1 MLQRKQLRNPSGG
14 GKAGER
20 IAGMLAPGGM

>member
-1 MLQRKQLRNPSGG
+1 LELKNPFGDGG
-14 GKAGER
+14 AGER